1 MINGYTPNVRQT
13 RWCAETMTGEAT
25 DEEGD
30 GEATVLVVDDEEG
43 LADLYA
49 IWLRD
54 RYAVETAYDGDAAL
68 DALDEAVDVV
78 LLDRQMPGVSGDDV
92 LEAIRDRELDCRV
105 AMVTAVEPELDIVDL
120 GFDDYLRKPVDR
132 ETLRETVDRLLRRSA
147 YDETVQAYFA
157 AARKHA
163 LLSESNDPSVTDTE
177 EFEALEARLADL
189 RGRLDDVVEDFDEDD
204 YEVLFRQFSA
214 EDPDDG

>member
-1 MINGYTPNVRQT
+1 
-13 RWCAETMTGEAT
+13 MTGEGSDDASA
-25 DEEGD
+25 D
-30 GEATVLVVDDEEG
+30 EATVLVVDDEEG

-54 RYAVETAYDGDAAL
+54 RYTVETAYDGEAAL
-68 DALDEAVDVV
+68 TALDEDVDVV

-92 LEAIRDRELDCRV
+92 LETIRERGLDCRV

-147 YDETVQAYFA
+147 YDETVQRYFA

-163 LLSESNDPSVTDTE
+163 LLTESNDPSVTE
-177 EFEALEARLADL
+177 SAEFETLEDRLDDL
-189 RGRLDDVVEDFDEDD
+189 RSRLDDVVDEFDEDD
-204 YEVLFRQFSA
+204 YEVLFRRLSA
-214 EDPDDG
+214 DDE

>member
-1 MINGYTPNVRQT
+1 
-13 RWCAETMTGEAT
+13 MT
-25 DEEGD
+25 EEGTAD
-30 GEATVLVVDDEEG
+30 ERDEATVLVVDDEEG

-54 RYAVETAYDGDAAL
+54 RYTVETAYDGEAAL
-68 DALDEAVDVV
+68 TALDEDVDVV

-92 LEAIRDRELDCRV
+92 LDTIRERGLDCRV

-147 YDETVQAYFA
+147 YDETVQRYFA

-163 LLSESNDPSVTDTE
+163 LLTESNDPSVTE
-177 EFEALEARLADL
+177 SAEFETLEDRLDDL
-189 RGRLDDVVEDFDEDD
+189 RSRLDDVVDEFDEDD
-204 YEVLFRQFSA
+204 YEVLFRRLSA
-214 EDPDDG
+214 DDE

>member
-1 MINGYTPNVRQT
+1 
-13 RWCAETMTGEAT
+13 MTGEGSDDASA
-25 DEEGD
+25 D
-30 GEATVLVVDDEEG
+30 EATVLVVDDEEG

-54 RYAVETAYDGDAAL
+54 RYTVETAYDGEAAL
-68 DALDEAVDVV
+68 TALDEDVDVV

-92 LEAIRDRELDCRV
+92 LDTIRERGLDCRV

-147 YDETVQAYFA
+147 YDETVQRYFA

-163 LLSESNDPSVTDTE
+163 LLTESNDPSVTEST
-177 EFEALEARLADL
+177 EFETLEDRLDDL
-189 RGRLDDVVEDFDEDD
+189 RSRLDDVVDEFDEDD
-204 YEVLFRQFSA
+204 YEVLFRRLSA
-214 EDPDDG
+214 DDE

>member
-1 MINGYTPNVRQT
+1 
-13 RWCAETMTGEAT
+13 MTGEGT
-25 DEEGD
+25 DEPSAD
-30 GEATVLVVDDEEG
+30 EATVLVVDDEEG

-54 RYAVETAYDGDAAL
+54 RHTVETAYDGEAAL
-68 DALDEAVDVV
+68 DALDEDVDVV

-92 LEAIRDRELDCRV
+92 LETIRERSLDCRV

-147 YDETVQAYFA
+147 YDETVQRYFA

-163 LLSESNDPSVTDTE
+163 LLTESNDPSVTE
-177 EFEALEARLADL
+177 SAEFETLEDRLDDL
-189 RGRLDDVVEDFDEDD
+189 RSRLDDVVDDFDEDD
-204 YEVLFRQFSA
+204 YEVLFRRLSA
-214 EDPDDG
+214 DDE

>member
-1 MINGYTPNVRQT
+1 
-13 RWCAETMTGEAT
+13 MTEKGT
-25 DEEGD
+25 DD
-30 GEATVLVVDDEEG
+30 ASADEATVLVVDDEEG

-54 RYAVETAYDGDAAL
+54 RYTVETAYDGEAAL
-68 DALDEAVDVV
+68 AALGEDVDAV

-92 LEAIRDRELDCRV
+92 LDTIRERGLDCRV

-132 ETLRETVDRLLRRSA
+132 ETLRETVNRLLRRSA
-147 YDETVQAYFA
+147 YDETVQQYFA

-163 LLSESNDPSVTDTE
+163 LLTESNDPSVTE
-177 EFEALEARLADL
+177 SAEFEALED
-189 RGRLDDVVEDFDEDD
+189 RLDDLRSRLNDVVNEFDEDD
-204 YEVLFRQFSA
+204 YEVLFRRLSA
-214 EDPDDG
+214 DDE

>member
-1 MINGYTPNVRQT
+1 
-13 RWCAETMTGEAT
+13 MTGEGSDDASA
-25 DEEGD
+25 D
-30 GEATVLVVDDEEG
+30 EATVLVVDDEEG

-54 RYAVETAYDGDAAL
+54 RYTVETAYDGEAAL
-68 DALDEAVDVV
+68 TALDEDVDVV

-92 LEAIRDRELDCRV
+92 LDTIRERGLDCRV

-147 YDETVQAYFA
+147 YDETVQRYFA

-163 LLSESNDPSVTDTE
+163 LLTESNDPSVTE
-177 EFEALEARLADL
+177 SAEFETLEDRLDDL
-189 RGRLDDVVEDFDEDD
+189 RSRLDDVVDEFDEDD
-204 YEVLFRQFSA
+204 YEVLFRRLSA
-214 EDPDDG
+214 DDE

>member
-1 MINGYTPNVRQT
+1 
-13 RWCAETMTGEAT
+13 MTGEGT
-25 DEEGD
+25 DEPSAD
-30 GEATVLVVDDEEG
+30 EATVLVVDDEEG

-54 RYAVETAYDGDAAL
+54 RHTVETAYDGEAAL
-68 DALDEAVDVV
+68 DALDEDVDVV

-92 LEAIRDRELDCRV
+92 LETIRERSLDCRV

-132 ETLRETVDRLLRRSA
+132 ETRRETVDRLLRRSA
-147 YDETVQAYFA
+147 YDETVQRYFA

-163 LLSESNDPSVTDTE
+163 LLTESNDPSVTE
-177 EFEALEARLADL
+177 SAEFETLEDRLDDL
-189 RGRLDDVVEDFDEDD
+189 RSRLDDVVDDFDEDD
-204 YEVLFRQFSA
+204 YEVLFRRLSA
-214 EDPDDG
+214 DDE

>member
-1 MINGYTPNVRQT
+1 
-13 RWCAETMTGEAT
+13 MTGEGSDDASA
-25 DEEGD
+25 D
-30 GEATVLVVDDEEG
+30 EATVLVVDDEEG

-54 RYAVETAYDGDAAL
+54 RYTVETAYDGEAAL
-68 DALDEAVDVV
+68 TALDEDVDVV

-92 LEAIRDRELDCRV
+92 LDTIRERGLDCRV

-147 YDETVQAYFA
+147 YDETVQRYFA

-163 LLSESNDPSVTDTE
+163 LLTESNDPSVTE
-177 EFEALEARLADL
+177 SAEFETLEDRLDDL
-189 RGRLDDVVEDFDEDD
+189 RSRLDDVVDEFDEDD
-204 YEVLFRQFSA
+204 YEVLFRRLSPENA
-214 EDPDDG
+214 DDE

>member
-1 MINGYTPNVRQT
+1 
-13 RWCAETMTGEAT
+13 MTGEGT
-25 DEEGD
+25 DESSAD
-30 GEATVLVVDDEEG
+30 EATVLVVDDEEG

-54 RYAVETAYDGDAAL
+54 RHTVETAYDGEAAL
-68 DALDEAVDVV
+68 DALDEDVDVV

-92 LEAIRDRELDCRV
+92 LETIRERSLDCRV

-147 YDETVQAYFA
+147 YDETVQRYFA

-163 LLSESNDPSVTDTE
+163 LLTESNNPSVTE
-177 EFEALEARLADL
+177 SAEFEALEDRLDDL
-189 RGRLDDVVEDFDEDD
+189 RSRLDDVVDDFDEAD
-204 YEVLFRQFSA
+204 YEVLFRRLSA
-214 EDPDDG
+214 DDE

>member
-1 MINGYTPNVRQT
+1 
-13 RWCAETMTGEAT
+13 MTGEGT
-25 DEEGD
+25 DEPSAD
-30 GEATVLVVDDEEG
+30 EATVLVVDDEEG

-54 RYAVETAYDGDAAL
+54 RYTVETAYDGESAL
-68 DALDEAVDVV
+68 DALDEDIDAV

-92 LEAIRDRELDCRV
+92 LDTIRERDLDCRV

-132 ETLRETVDRLLRRSA
+132 ETLRETVDRLLRRST
-147 YDETVQAYFA
+147 YDDTVQQYFA

-163 LLSESNDPSVTDTE
+163 LLTESNDPTVTE
-177 EFEALEARLADL
+177 SAEFDALEDRLADL
-189 RGRLDDVVEDFDEDD
+189 RSRLDDVVEDFDEDD
-204 YEVLFRQFSA
+204 YEVLFRRLSA
-214 EDPDDG
+214 DEE

>member
-1 MINGYTPNVRQT
+1 MT
-13 RWCAETMTGEAT
+13 REGP
-25 DEEGD
+25 DESSAD
-30 GEATVLVVDDEEG
+30 EATVLVVDDEEG

-54 RYAVETAYDGDAAL
+54 RYTVETAYDGEAALAAL
-68 DALDEAVDVV
+68 DEDVDVV

-92 LEAIRDRELDCRV
+92 LETVRERGLDCRV

-147 YDETVQAYFA
+147 YDETVQRYFA

-163 LLSESNDPSVTDTE
+163 LLTESNDPGVTEST
-177 EFEALEARLADL
+177 EFEALED
-189 RGRLDDVVEDFDEDD
+189 RLDDLRNRLDDAVDDFDEDD
-204 YEVLFRQFSA
+204 YEVLFRRLSA
-214 EDPDDG
+214 DDE

>member
-1 MINGYTPNVRQT
+1 
-13 RWCAETMTGEAT
+13 MTGEAT

-68 DALDEAVDVV
+68 DALDETVDVV

-147 YDETVQAYFA
+147 YDEAVQAYFA

-163 LLSESNDPSVTDTE
+163 LLSESNDPSVTDAE
-177 EFEALEARLADL
+177 EFEALEARLAAL

>member
-1 MINGYTPNVRQT
+1 
-13 RWCAETMTGEAT
+13 MTGEAT